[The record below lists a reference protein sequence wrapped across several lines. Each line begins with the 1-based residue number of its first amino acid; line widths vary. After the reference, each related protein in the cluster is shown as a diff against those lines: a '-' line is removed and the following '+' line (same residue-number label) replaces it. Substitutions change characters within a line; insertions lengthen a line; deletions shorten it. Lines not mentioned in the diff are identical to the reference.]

1 MTILYNIDPMK
12 MTPDS
17 LRKSYI
23 DFFVNNGHLKVTPAP
38 LVPTNDPTTLF
49 TSSGMQQLIPY
60 LSGQAT
66 HPLGKKLVNS
76 QLCLR
81 VQDIDEVGDNR
92 HSTAFEMLGN
102 WSIGDYFKE
111 EQLNMMWEFYHQQ
124 LGLDKSK
131 LHVTVFGGDEMVGK
145 DEESLSIWKKLG
157 VSDDHIHTYDVRK
170 NWWSRSGIPKNMPIG
185 EIGGPD
191 SEIFFD
197 FGTPHDISFGENCH
211 PNCDCGR
218 FMEIG
223 NSVFIQYIKNEK
235 GEMSLLQQ
243 SNVDFGGGLERIL
256 TAMTGDPDM
265 FKTDFYWPCIE
276 WLAIDS
282 KKSYDSEFQQHF
294 RIIADHMKAVYF
306 LLSENVYFSNKA
318 QGYVL
323 RKLYR
328 RALLEGRKLYG
339 KYSDFEMSK
348 KLMKLY
354 AKIYLSIISNEIS
367 EKSIEGLKLE
377 WQKFGKVL
385 DLGERQIKKIS
396 GNISAEVA
404 FDLFQSQGL
413 PLEVIVEISKEEG
426 KDVDIDGFTQLLK
439 SHQNISKAG
448 ATKLF
453 KGGLADSSEQVVKYH
468 TATHLLHQALFE
480 VCGDSVSQQ
489 GSNITGDRLRFDFF
503 CENPISVVEK
513 NHVEEIINTKTK
525 ESLDVYNVNM
535 SFDEAIKNGAK
546 AFFKEKYPSIVSV
559 YLIGSADIKNAY
571 SKELCGGP
579 HVKNTSEIGK
589 IEIYKLEKIG
599 NNIYRVYA
607 K

>member
-23 DFFVNNGHLKVTPAP
+23 DFFVKKGHLKVTPAP

-60 LSGQAT
+60 LSGQAK

-124 LGLDKSK
+124 LGLDKSR

-256 TAMTGDPDM
+256 TAISGDPDM
-265 FKTDFYWPCIE
+265 FKTDFYRPIIE
-276 WLAIDS
+276 RLEIDT
-282 KKSYDSEFQQHF
+282 KKSYDSDNQHHF

-306 LLSENVYFSNKA
+306 LLSENVFFSTKA

-339 KYSDFEMSK
+339 KYSDFEMSTT
-348 KLMKLY
+348 LIRLY
-354 AKIYLSIISNEIS
+354 ANIYKNVITDKINENTL
-367 EKSIEGLKLE
+367 EGLKLE
-377 WQKFGKVL
+377 WQKFGNVL
-385 DLGERQIKKIS
+385 QLGERQLKKLS
-396 GNISAEVA
+396 GDISAEVA

-413 PLEVIVEISKEEG
+413 PLEVITEICSELG
-426 KDVDIDGFTQLLK
+426 KKVDVDGFTKLMK
-439 SHQNISKAG
+439 THQNISKAG
-448 ATKLF
+448 AQKLF

-489 GSNITGDRLRFDFF
+489 GSNITGERLRFDFY
-503 CENPISVVEK
+503 CDRPISTEEK
-513 NHVEEIINTKTK
+513 IRVGNILNSSIEK
-525 ESLDVYNVNM
+525 SLEVHNVNM
-535 SFDEAIKNGAK
+535 SFDEAIKHGAK
-546 AFFKEKYPSIVSV
+546 AFFKEKYPSVVSV
-559 YLIGSADIKNAY
+559 YLIGSAEIESAY

-599 NNIYRVYA
+599 NNIYRIYA